1 VGNLALAGGERARSF
16 TIVTTT
22 PNELCAELHNR
33 MPVVLKPEGW
43 PLWLGE
49 EPAAVPQLIIFLNEL
64 LEAECAGTWITLEGA
79 RVAGSGPIAELI
91 QAIQQDEARW
101 CEMLAGHIKALGE
114 TPSPK
119 VGAFYGKQW
128 PSPIS
133 PKGSPS
139 LTAARVVRKLREMLP
154 RVRDDRLHTRTS
166 PRCCDRTRPISP
178 SRTRSPPAPR
188 KRVRHPYPASRGRS
202 SIGP

>member
-1 VGNLALAGGERARSF
+1 MGNLALAGGERARSF

-154 RVRDDRLHTRTS
+154 RVRDDRLHTNLAEML
-166 PRCCDRTRPISP
+166 
-178 SRTRSPPAPR
+178 RSHEANIAVANEIAAR
-188 KRVRHPYPASRGRS
+188 AS
-202 SIGP
+202 